1 MSDIQARLKA
11 INAKHTAEYTRL
23 FDALGKAIVVI
34 GLLFVVGIAALS
46 EADRKFGEQDLRN
59 QESSYVAR

>member
-1 MSDIQARLKA
+1 MSESPDKNRYFTEVARQINA
-11 INAKHTAEYTRL
+11 INQ
-23 FDALGKAIVVI
+23 AIVVI

-59 QESSYVAR
+59 QEQVSWQK